1 MATEREFSDQFGDW
15 KRTCYCGEPRV
26 ESVGA
31 EMTLAGWVHSR
42 RDHGGVIFVDL
53 RDRSGLC
60 QIVFNPAIDA
70 AAHEKAGQIRS
81 EDVIAVRG
89 TLEKRSPETI
99 NPDLATGQVELVCRE
114 LRLLNASQVPPFP
127 IEDETDPGPK
137 TPVVEGHLITTQGSS
152 EDETDLGPKPP
163 VIKGRRVT
171 TENMRLKY
179 RYLDLR
185 RPQSLAPI
193 LLRYRM
199 TKLIRDYLDGLGFID
214 VETPVLTKSTPE
226 GARDYL
232 VPSRIYRGKFYALP
246 QSPQLFKQILM
257 VGGLDRYFQIVK
269 CFRDEDL
276 RADRQP
282 EFTQLD
288 MEMSFVQPSDVMQV
302 VEGMI
307 CLLFKE
313 LKSIELKWPFT
324 RLSYQEATNRFGS
337 DKPDMRFGLEIRDF
351 TEAVRN
357 CQARVFTTAIQKG
370 GVVKGI
376 RIPKGGE
383 LSRKDL
389 DDMTPFVATF
399 GAKGIAWI
407 KITGEGWQ
415 SPIAKFLS
423 NTEQKEI
430 ERIAE
435 AQIGDVVLFSADT
448 PKIVHDALGN
458 LRLFLGEKLGLIP
471 ENEYALVWVVDFP
484 LVEFDAAE
492 KRYVALH
499 HPFTAPLDED
509 LSLLESDP
517 AKTRSKAYDL
527 ALNGIEIGGGSIRIH
542 RIELQKK
549 VLALMGIGPKEA
561 EAKFG
566 FFLEA
571 LSYGA
576 PPHGGIAF
584 GIDRMAM
591 LLSGAKSL
599 RDVIAF
605 PKSQRAVCML
615 TDAPS
620 AVESRQLRELGIRLT
635 GAEKNGD

>member
-1 MATEREFSDQFGDW
+1 MATERIFPDQLGDW
-15 KRTCYCGEPRV
+15 KRSCYCGEPRANA
-26 ESVGA
+26 VGN
-31 EMTLAGWVHSR
+31 ELTLFGWVRSR

-53 RDRSGLC
+53 RDRSGIC
-60 QIVFNPAIDA
+60 QIVFNPEVDA
-70 AAHEKAGQIRS
+70 AAHEKAKQLRS

-89 TLEKRSPETI
+89 NLSKRSPETI
-99 NPDLATGQVELVCRE
+99 NPDLATGEVELMGKE
-114 LRLLNASQVPPFP
+114 LRLLNAAQVPPFT
-127 IEDETDPGPK
+127 IEDET
-137 TPVVEGHLITTQGSS
+137 EAN
-152 EDETDLGPKPP
+152 
-163 VIKGRRVT
+163 
-171 TENMRLKY
+171 ENTRLKY

-185 RPQSLAPI
+185 RPQSLAP
-193 LLRYRM
+193 LVLRYRM

-232 VPSRIYRGKFYALP
+232 VPSRIYPGKFYALP

-288 MEMSFVQPSDVMQV
+288 LEMSFVQPEDVMQV
-302 VEGMI
+302 IEGMI
-307 CLLFKE
+307 CILFRE
-313 LKSIELKWPFT
+313 LKGIELKRPFAKLT
-324 RLSYQEATNRFGS
+324 YEEAMNRFGS
-337 DKPDMRFGLEIRDF
+337 DKPDMRFGLELKDF
-351 TEAVRN
+351 TDALRN
-357 CQARVFTTAIQKG
+357 CQAKVFATAIQKG

-376 RIPKGGE
+376 RVPKGGE
-383 LSRKDL
+383 LSRKEL
-389 DDMTPFVATF
+389 DDLTPFVATF
-399 GAKGIAWI
+399 GAKGIAWT
-407 KITGEGWQ
+407 KLTDEGWQ

-423 NTEQKEI
+423 ETEQKEI
-430 ERIAE
+430 ESIAGAE
-435 AQIGDVVLFSADT
+435 VGDVILFSADIA
-448 PKIVHDALGN
+448 KIVYDALGN
-458 LRLFLGEKLGLIP
+458 LRLYLAEKLGLIP

-484 LVEFDAAE
+484 LMEFDAEE

-499 HPFTAPLDED
+499 HPFTAPYDED
-509 LSLLESDP
+509 LPLLDTEP
-517 AKTRSKAYDL
+517 VKARSKAYDL
-527 ALNGIEIGGGSIRIH
+527 AVNGIEAGGGSIRIH
-542 RIELQKK
+542 QVELQKK
-549 VLALMGIGPKEA
+549 ILGLMGVSAEEA

-571 LSYGA
+571 LSFGA

-584 GIDRMAM
+584 GIDRLAM
-591 LLSGAKSL
+591 ILSGAKSL

-620 AVESRQLRELGIRLT
+620 TVDPKQLRELGIKT
-635 GAEKNGD
+635 NVIG

>member
-1 MATEREFSDQFGDW
+1 MAVERVFSDPLGEW
-15 KRTCYCGEPRV
+15 KRSCYCGAPRA
-26 ESVGA
+26 EAVGQ
-31 EMTLAGWVHSR
+31 ELILAGWVQSR
-42 RDHGGVIFVDL
+42 RDHGGLIFVDV
-53 RDRSGLC
+53 RDRSGIT
-60 QIVFNPAIDA
+60 QVVFNPEVDA
-70 AAHEKAGQIRS
+70 AAHEKAKQLRS

-89 TLEKRSPETI
+89 TLAKRPLETL
-99 NPDLATGQVELVCRE
+99 NPDLATGEVELRGKE
-114 LRLLNASQVPPFP
+114 LKLLNASQVPPFN
-127 IEDETDPGPK
+127 IEDET
-137 TPVVEGHLITTQGSS
+137 EAN
-152 EDETDLGPKPP
+152 
-163 VIKGRRVT
+163 
-171 TENMRLKY
+171 ENTRLKY

-185 RPQSLAPI
+185 RPQSLGHL

-288 MEMSFVQPSDVMQV
+288 MEMSFVQREDVMQV

-307 CLLFKE
+307 SVLFKE
-313 LKSIELKWPFT
+313 LKGIELKCPFP
-324 RLSYQEATNRFGS
+324 RLTWNQAMSRYGS
-337 DKPDMRFGLEIRDF
+337 DKPDIRFGLELTDF
-351 TEAVRN
+351 TNALRSS
-357 CQARVFTTAIQKG
+357 QAKVFSAAIQKG

-376 RIPKGGE
+376 CIPKGGE

-389 DDMTPFVATF
+389 DDLTPFVATF
-399 GAKGIAWI
+399 GAKGIAWT
-407 KITGEGWQ
+407 KLTEEGWQ
-415 SPIAKFLS
+415 SPLAKFLS
-423 NTEQKEI
+423 EAERKEI
-430 ERIAE
+430 ETIAG
-435 AQIGDVVLFSADT
+435 AQVGDIILFSADT
-448 PKIVHDALGN
+448 AKIVHDALGN
-458 LRLFLGEKLGLIP
+458 LRLHLGEKLRLIP
-471 ENEYALVWVVDFP
+471 DKEYALVWVVDFP
-484 LVEFDAAE
+484 LMEFDPEE
-492 KRYVALH
+492 KHYVALH
-499 HPFTAPLDED
+499 HPFTSPLDED
-509 LSLLESDP
+509 LPLLGSKPLEV
-517 AKTRSKAYDL
+517 RSKAYDL
-527 ALNGIEIGGGSIRIH
+527 ALNGVEIGGGSIRIH
-542 RIELQKK
+542 QVELQKK
-549 VLALMGIGPKEA
+549 ILGLMGIDSEEA

-571 LSYGA
+571 LGFGA

-620 AVESRQLRELGIRLT
+620 AVDPKQLRELSIRT
-635 GAEKNGD
+635 TTAD

>member
-1 MATEREFSDQFGDW
+1 MAERVFNDPLGDW
-15 KRTCYCGEPRV
+15 KRSCYCGGPRAT
-26 ESVGA
+26 EVGR
-31 EMTLAGWVHSR
+31 ELTLVGWVHSR

-53 RDRSGLC
+53 RDRSGVC
-60 QIVFNPAIDA
+60 QIVFNPDGDA
-70 AAHEKAGQIRS
+70 ASHEKAKQIRS

-89 TLEKRSPETI
+89 VLAKRSVETI
-99 NPDLATGQVELVCRE
+99 NPDLPTGEIELKSRG
-114 LRLLNASQVPPFP
+114 LRLLNASQVPPF
-127 IEDETDPGPK
+127 IVEDETDAN
-137 TPVVEGHLITTQGSS
+137 
-152 EDETDLGPKPP
+152 
-163 VIKGRRVT
+163 
-171 TENMRLKY
+171 ENTRLKY

-185 RPQSLAPI
+185 RPQSMAPL

-232 VPSRIYRGKFYALP
+232 VPSRIYPGKFYALP

-288 MEMSFVQPSDVMQV
+288 MELSFVQPEDVMAV

-307 CLLFKE
+307 ALLFKE
-313 LKSIELKWPFT
+313 LKNLELTRPFLKLT
-324 RLSYQEATNRFGS
+324 YEEAMNRFGS
-337 DKPDMRFGLEIRDF
+337 DKPDIRFGLELCDF
-351 TEAVRN
+351 TDALGN
-357 CQARVFTTAIQKG
+357 CQAKVFTSAIQKG

-376 RIPKGGE
+376 RIPNGGAM
-383 LSRKDL
+383 SRKDL

-399 GAKGIAWI
+399 GAKGMAWT
-407 KITGEGWQ
+407 KITTEGWQ

-423 NTEQKEI
+423 VAEQKEV
-430 ERIAE
+430 ERISQ
-435 AQIGDVVLFSADT
+435 AQVGDVVLFSADS
-448 PKIVHDALGN
+448 PKVVHDSLGN
-458 LRLFLGEKLGLIP
+458 LRLHLGAKLGLIP

-484 LVEFDAAE
+484 LMEFDADE

-499 HPFTAPLDED
+499 HPFTSPLDED
-509 LSLLESDP
+509 LHLLDSEP
-517 AKTRSKAYDL
+517 AKARSKAYDL
-527 ALNGIEIGGGSIRIH
+527 ALNGMEVGGGSIRIH
-542 RIELQKK
+542 QVELQRKI
-549 VLALMGIGPKEA
+549 LGLMGIDDAEA
-561 EAKFG
+561 QAKFG
-566 FFLEA
+566 FLLEA
-571 LSYGA
+571 LSFGA

-584 GIDRMAM
+584 GIDRLAM

-615 TDAPS
+615 TEAPS
-620 AVESRQLRELGIRLT
+620 EVSDRQLRELGIEVKKTIRP
-635 GAEKNGD
+635 G

>member
-1 MATEREFSDQFGDW
+1 MATERVFNDQWGDW
-15 KRTCYCGEPRV
+15 KRSCYCGEPRAAA
-26 ESVGA
+26 VGN
-31 EMTLAGWVHSR
+31 EMTLVGWVQSR

-53 RDRSGLC
+53 RDRSGIC
-60 QIVFNPAIDA
+60 QIVFRPEVDPVG
-70 AAHEKAGQIRS
+70 HEKAKQIRS

-89 TLEKRSPETI
+89 TLSKRSAETI
-99 NPDLATGQVELVCRE
+99 NADLATGEVELVCEE
-114 LRLLNASQVPPFP
+114 LRLLNASAVPPFI
-127 IEDETDPGPK
+127 IEDETDAN
-137 TPVVEGHLITTQGSS
+137 
-152 EDETDLGPKPP
+152 
-163 VIKGRRVT
+163 
-171 TENMRLKY
+171 ENTRLKY

-185 RPQSLAPI
+185 RPQSLSPL

-232 VPSRIYRGKFYALP
+232 VPSRIYHGKFYALP

-288 MEMSFVQPSDVMQV
+288 MEMSFVQREDVMQV

-307 CLLFKE
+307 SLLFKE
-313 LKSIELKWPFT
+313 LKGIELKRPFT
-324 RLSYQEATNRFGS
+324 RLTYEEAMNRFGS
-337 DKPDMRFGLEIRDF
+337 DKPDMRFGLELRDF
-351 TEAVRN
+351 TDALRQ
-357 CQARVFTTAIQKG
+357 CQARVFAGAIQNG

-376 RIPKGGE
+376 RVPKGGE

-399 GAKGIAWI
+399 GAKGIAWT
-407 KITGEGWQ
+407 KITAEGWQ

-423 NTEQKEI
+423 AAEQKAVEQ
-430 ERIAE
+430 IAGAE
-435 AQIGDVVLFSADT
+435 IGDVVLFSADSA
-448 PKIVHDALGN
+448 KIVHDALGN
-458 LRLFLGEKLGLIP
+458 LRLYLGEKLALIP
-471 ENEYALVWVVDFP
+471 AKEFALVWVVDFP
-484 LVEFDAAE
+484 LMEFDAEE

-509 LSLLESDP
+509 LPLLESEP
-517 AKTRSKAYDL
+517 AKSRSKAYDL

-542 RIELQKK
+542 HVELQKK
-549 VLALMGIGPKEA
+549 ILGLMGIGADEA

-571 LSYGA
+571 LSFGA

-584 GIDRMAM
+584 GIDRLAM

-605 PKSQRAVCML
+605 PKSQRAVCLL

-620 AVESRQLRELGIRLT
+620 SVEARQLRELGIRVT
-635 GAEKNGD
+635 GVEK

>member
-1 MATEREFSDQFGDW
+1 MATERIFPDQLGDW
-15 KRTCYCGEPRV
+15 KRSCYCGEPRANA
-26 ESVGA
+26 VGN
-31 EMTLAGWVHSR
+31 ELTLFGWVRSR

-53 RDRSGLC
+53 RDRSGIC
-60 QIVFNPAIDA
+60 QIVFNPEFDA
-70 AAHEKAGQIRS
+70 AAHEKAKQLRS

-89 TLEKRSPETI
+89 NLSKRSPETI
-99 NPDLATGQVELVCRE
+99 NPDLATGEVELTGKE
-114 LRLLNASQVPPFP
+114 LRLLNAAQVPPFT
-127 IEDETDPGPK
+127 IEDET
-137 TPVVEGHLITTQGSS
+137 EAN
-152 EDETDLGPKPP
+152 
-163 VIKGRRVT
+163 
-171 TENMRLKY
+171 ENTRLKY

-185 RPQSLAPI
+185 RPQSLAP
-193 LLRYRM
+193 LVLRYRM

-232 VPSRIYRGKFYALP
+232 VPSRIYPGKFYALP

-288 MEMSFVQPSDVMQV
+288 LEMSFVQPEDVMQV
-302 VEGMI
+302 IEGMI
-307 CLLFKE
+307 CILFKE
-313 LKSIELKWPFT
+313 LKGIELKRPFAKLT
-324 RLSYQEATNRFGS
+324 YEEAMNRFGT
-337 DKPDMRFGLEIRDF
+337 DKPDMRFGLELKDF
-351 TEAVRN
+351 TDALRN
-357 CQARVFTTAIQKG
+357 CQAKVFATAIQKG

-376 RIPKGGE
+376 RVPKGGE

-389 DDMTPFVATF
+389 DDLTPFVATF
-399 GAKGIAWI
+399 GAKGIAWT
-407 KITGEGWQ
+407 KLTDEGWQ

-423 NTEQKEI
+423 ETEQKEI
-430 ERIAE
+430 ESIAGAE
-435 AQIGDVVLFSADT
+435 VGDAILFSADIA
-448 PKIVHDALGN
+448 KIVYDALGN
-458 LRLFLGEKLGLIP
+458 LRLYLAEKLGLIP

-484 LVEFDAAE
+484 LMEFDAEE

-499 HPFTAPLDED
+499 HPFTAPHDED
-509 LSLLESDP
+509 LPLLDTEP
-517 AKTRSKAYDL
+517 VKARSKAYDL
-527 ALNGIEIGGGSIRIH
+527 AVNGVEAGGGSIRIH
-542 RIELQKK
+542 QVELQKK
-549 VLALMGIGPKEA
+549 ILGLMGVSAEEA

-571 LSYGA
+571 LSFGA

-584 GIDRMAM
+584 GIDRLAM
-591 LLSGAKSL
+591 ILSGAKSL

-620 AVESRQLRELGIRLT
+620 TVDPKQLRELGIKTT
-635 GAEKNGD
+635 GAG

>member
-1 MATEREFSDQFGDW
+1 MAERVFNDPLGDW
-15 KRTCYCGEPRV
+15 KRSCYCGEPRAQA
-26 ESVGA
+26 VGK
-31 EMTLAGWVHSR
+31 EITLTGWVHSR

-53 RDRSGLC
+53 RDRSGIC
-60 QIVFNPAIDA
+60 QVVFRPEVASP
-70 AAHEKAGQIRS
+70 AHEKAKQLRS

-89 TLEKRSPETI
+89 VLAKRSPETI
-99 NPDLATGQVELVCRE
+99 NPELATGEVELVCSE
-114 LRLLNASQVPPFP
+114 LRLLNASAVPPFP
-127 IEDETDPGPK
+127 IDDETDA
-137 TPVVEGHLITTQGSS
+137 
-152 EDETDLGPKPP
+152 
-163 VIKGRRVT
+163 
-171 TENMRLKY
+171 TENTRLKY

-185 RPQSLAPI
+185 RPHSLSPL

-199 TKLIRDYLDGLGFID
+199 TKLIRDYLDGSGFID

-232 VPSRIYRGKFYALP
+232 VPSRIYPGKFYALP

-282 EFTQLD
+282 EVTQLD
-288 MEMSFVQPSDVMQV
+288 MEMSFVQREDVIQV
-302 VEGMI
+302 VEGMMV
-307 CLLFKE
+307 LLFKE
-313 LKSIELKWPFT
+313 LKGIELKRPFT
-324 RLSYQEATNRFGS
+324 KLTYAEAMNRFGS
-337 DKPDMRFGLEIRDF
+337 DKPDMRFGLELKDF
-351 TEAVRN
+351 TEALRN
-357 CQARVFTTAIQKG
+357 SQARVFASAIKSG

-376 RIPKGGE
+376 RIPKGAE

-389 DDMTPFVATF
+389 DDMTPYVATF
-399 GAKGIAWI
+399 GAKGIAWT
-407 KITGEGWQ
+407 KLTEEGWQ

-423 NTEQKEI
+423 AAEQREI
-430 ERIAE
+430 ERSAGAE
-435 AQIGDVVLFSADT
+435 IGDVVLFSADQA
-448 PKIVHDALGN
+448 KIVHDALGN
-458 LRLFLGEKLGLIP
+458 LRLHLGEKLGLIP
-471 ENEYALVWVVDFP
+471 QNDYALVWVLDFP
-484 LVEFDAAE
+484 LMEFDAEE

-499 HPFTAPLDED
+499 HPFTAPIDED
-509 LSLLESDP
+509 LPLIDSEP
-517 AKTRSKAYDL
+517 AKSRSKAYDL

-542 RIELQKK
+542 QVELQKK
-549 VLALMGIGPKEA
+549 ILGLMGISAEEA
-561 EAKFG
+561 QAKFG
-566 FFLEA
+566 FLLEA

-584 GIDRMAM
+584 GIDRLAM

-620 AVESRQLRELGIRLT
+620 SVDARQLRELGIRLS
-635 GAEKNGD
+635 GGEK

>member
-1 MATEREFSDQFGDW
+1 MATERVFNDQWGDW
-15 KRTCYCGEPRV
+15 KRSCYCGEPRAAA
-26 ESVGA
+26 VGK
-31 EMTLAGWVHSR
+31 EMTLVGWVHSR

-53 RDRSGLC
+53 RDRSGIC
-60 QIVFNPAIDA
+60 QIVFRPEVDPAG
-70 AAHEKAGQIRS
+70 HEKAKQIRS

-89 TLEKRSPETI
+89 TLAKRSPETI
-99 NPDLATGQVELVCRE
+99 NEDLATGEVELVCHE
-114 LRLLNASQVPPFP
+114 LRLLNASAVPPFI
-127 IEDETDPGPK
+127 IEDETDA
-137 TPVVEGHLITTQGSS
+137 S
-152 EDETDLGPKPP
+152 ENT
-163 VIKGRRVT
+163 
-171 TENMRLKY
+171 RLKY

-185 RPQSLAPI
+185 RPQSLSH
-193 LLRYRM
+193 LMLRYRM

-232 VPSRIYRGKFYALP
+232 VPSRIYHGKFYALP

-288 MEMSFVQPSDVMQV
+288 MEMSFVQREDVMQV

-307 CLLFKE
+307 SLLFKE
-313 LKSIELKWPFT
+313 LKGIELKRPFT
-324 RLSYQEATNRFGS
+324 SLTYEEAMNRFGS
-337 DKPDMRFGLEIRDF
+337 DKPDMRFGLELRDF
-351 TEAVRN
+351 TDALRQ
-357 CQARVFTTAIQKG
+357 CQARVFAAAIQNG

-389 DDMTPFVATF
+389 DDMTPYVATF
-399 GAKGIAWI
+399 GAKGIAWT
-407 KITGEGWQ
+407 KITAEGWQ

-423 NTEQKEI
+423 PAEQKAVEQ
-430 ERIAE
+430 IAGAE
-435 AQIGDVVLFSADT
+435 IGDVVLFSADSA
-448 PKIVHDALGN
+448 KIVHDALGN
-458 LRLFLGEKLGLIP
+458 LRLYLGEKLALIP
-471 ENEYALVWVVDFP
+471 AKEYALVWVVDFP
-484 LVEFDAAE
+484 LMAFDAEE

-509 LSLLESDP
+509 LPLLESEP
-517 AKTRSKAYDL
+517 AKSRSKAYDL

-542 RIELQKK
+542 HVELQKK
-549 VLALMGIGPKEA
+549 ILGLMGIGAEEA

-571 LSYGA
+571 LSFGA

-584 GIDRMAM
+584 GIDRLAM

-620 AVESRQLRELGIRLT
+620 SVETRQLRELGIRVT
-635 GAEKNGD
+635 GVEK

>member
-1 MATEREFSDQFGDW
+1 MAVERVFSDPLGEW
-15 KRTCYCGEPRV
+15 KRSCYCGAPRA
-26 ESVGA
+26 EAVGQ
-31 EMTLAGWVHSR
+31 ELILAGWVQSR
-42 RDHGGVIFVDL
+42 RDHGGLIFVDV
-53 RDRSGLC
+53 RDRSGIT
-60 QIVFNPAIDA
+60 QVVFNPEVDA
-70 AAHEKAGQIRS
+70 AAHEKAKQLRS

-89 TLEKRSPETI
+89 TLAKRPLETL
-99 NPDLATGQVELVCRE
+99 NPDLATGEVELRGKE
-114 LRLLNASQVPPFP
+114 LKLLNASQVPPFN
-127 IEDETDPGPK
+127 IDDET
-137 TPVVEGHLITTQGSS
+137 EAN
-152 EDETDLGPKPP
+152 
-163 VIKGRRVT
+163 
-171 TENMRLKY
+171 ENTRLKY

-185 RPQSLAPI
+185 RPQSLGHL

-288 MEMSFVQPSDVMQV
+288 MEMSFVQREDVMQV

-307 CLLFKE
+307 SVLFKE
-313 LKSIELKWPFT
+313 LKGIELKCPFS
-324 RLSYQEATNRFGS
+324 RLTWNQALSRYGS
-337 DKPDMRFGLEIRDF
+337 DKPDIRFGLELTDF
-351 TEAVRN
+351 TNALRSS
-357 CQARVFTTAIQKG
+357 QAKVFSTAIQKG

-376 RIPKGGE
+376 CIPKGGE

-389 DDMTPFVATF
+389 DDLTPFVATF
-399 GAKGIAWI
+399 GAKGIAWT
-407 KITGEGWQ
+407 KLTEEGWQ

-423 NTEQKEI
+423 EAERKEI
-430 ERIAE
+430 ETIAG
-435 AQIGDVVLFSADT
+435 AQMGDLILFSADT
-448 PKIVHDALGN
+448 AKIVHDALGN
-458 LRLFLGEKLGLIP
+458 LRLHLGEKLRLIP
-471 ENEYALVWVVDFP
+471 DKEYALVWVVDFP
-484 LVEFDAAE
+484 LMEFDPEE
-492 KRYVALH
+492 KHYVALH
-499 HPFTAPLDED
+499 HPFTSPLDED
-509 LSLLESDP
+509 LPLLGSKPLEV
-517 AKTRSKAYDL
+517 RSKAYDL
-527 ALNGIEIGGGSIRIH
+527 ALNGVEVGGGSIRIH
-542 RIELQKK
+542 QVELQKK
-549 VLALMGIGPKEA
+549 ILGLMGIDPEEA

-571 LSYGA
+571 LGFGA

-620 AVESRQLRELGIRLT
+620 AVDPKQLRELGIRT
-635 GAEKNGD
+635 TTAD

>member
-1 MATEREFSDQFGDW
+1 MAMERVFNDPLGDW
-15 KRTCYCGEPRV
+15 KRSAYCGEPRAI
-26 ESVGA
+26 SVGKD
-31 EMTLAGWVHSR
+31 MILVGWVHSR

-53 RDRSGLC
+53 RDRSGIC
-60 QIVFNPAIDA
+60 QVVFNPEVDPIS
-70 AAHEKAGQIRS
+70 HERAKQVRS

-89 TLEKRSPETI
+89 RLSKRSPETI
-99 NPDLATGQVELVCRE
+99 NPELGTGEVELVCRE
-114 LRLLNASQVPPFP
+114 LRLLNASAVPPFP
-127 IEDETDPGPK
+127 IEDEIDAN
-137 TPVVEGHLITTQGSS
+137 
-152 EDETDLGPKPP
+152 
-163 VIKGRRVT
+163 
-171 TENMRLKY
+171 ENTRLKY

-185 RPQSLAPI
+185 RPRSLAHL
-193 LLRYRM
+193 LLRYRV

-232 VPSRIYRGKFYALP
+232 VPSRIYPGKFYALP

-257 VGGLDRYFQIVK
+257 IAGLDRYFQIVK

-288 MEMSFVQPSDVMQV
+288 MELSFVQPGDVMQV

-307 CLLFKE
+307 ALLFKE
-313 LKSIELKWPFT
+313 LKHIELKRPFQ
-324 RLSYQEATNRFGS
+324 RLTYEEAMNRFGS

-351 TEAVRN
+351 TEALRN
-357 CQARVFTTAIQKG
+357 SRFKVFAGAIQKG

-383 LSRKDL
+383 MSRKDL
-389 DDMTPFVATF
+389 DDMTPLAATF
-399 GAKGIAWI
+399 GAKGIAWT
-407 KITGEGWQ
+407 KITAEGWQ

-423 NTEQKEI
+423 ETEQQAI
-430 ERIAE
+430 EQIAGTG
-435 AQIGDVVLFSADT
+435 IGDVILFSADK

-458 LRLFLGEKLGLIP
+458 LRLHFGEKLGLIP
-471 ENEYALVWVVDFP
+471 ENEFALVWVVDFP
-484 LVEFDAAE
+484 LMEFDAAE

-499 HPFTAPLDED
+499 HPFTSPLDED
-509 LSLLESDP
+509 VPLLDSDP
-517 AKTRSKAYDL
+517 AKARSKAYDL
-527 ALNGIEIGGGSIRIH
+527 ALNGTEIGGGSIRIH
-542 RIELQKK
+542 QVDLQKK
-549 VLALMGIGPKEA
+549 ILGLMGISAAEA

-566 FFLEA
+566 FLLEA
-571 LSYGA
+571 LSFGA

-584 GIDRMAM
+584 GIDRLAM

-615 TDAPS
+615 TEAPS
-620 AVESRQLRELGIRLT
+620 EVEPRQLRELGIRIAD
-635 GAEKNGD
+635 AER

>member
-1 MATEREFSDQFGDW
+1 MAERVFNDPLGDW
-15 KRTCYCGEPRV
+15 KRTCYCGEARPV
-26 ESVGA
+26 SVGK
-31 EMTLAGWVHSR
+31 EMILTGWVHSR

-53 RDRSGLC
+53 RDRSGIC
-60 QIVFNPAIDA
+60 QVVFNPEVDPSS
-70 AAHEKAGQIRS
+70 HEKAKQIRS

-89 TLEKRSPETI
+89 VLANRSAETI
-99 NPDLATGQVELVCRE
+99 NAELATGAVELKSSD
-114 LRLLNASQVPPFP
+114 LRLLNASAVPPFI
-127 IEDETDPGPK
+127 IEDETDAN
-137 TPVVEGHLITTQGSS
+137 
-152 EDETDLGPKPP
+152 
-163 VIKGRRVT
+163 
-171 TENMRLKY
+171 ENTRLKY

-185 RPQSLAPI
+185 RPQSLAHL

-232 VPSRIYRGKFYALP
+232 VPSRIYHGKFYALP

-288 MEMSFVQPSDVMQV
+288 MELSFVQPEDVMAV

-307 CLLFKE
+307 SLLFKD
-313 LKSIELKWPFT
+313 LKGIELKRPFT
-324 RLSYQEATNRFGS
+324 RLTYEEAMNRFGS
-337 DKPDMRFGLEIRDF
+337 DKPDMRFGLELRDF
-351 TEAVRN
+351 TGALRN
-357 CQARVFTTAIQKG
+357 CQAKVFAGAIQKG
-370 GVVKGI
+370 GVVKGM

-383 LSRKDL
+383 MSRKDL

-399 GAKGIAWI
+399 GAKGIAWT
-407 KITGEGWQ
+407 KITAEGWQ

-423 NTEQKEI
+423 EAEQKEI
-430 ERIAE
+430 ERISQ
-435 AQIGDVVLFSADT
+435 AQAGDVVLFSADT
-448 PKIVHDALGN
+448 AKIVHDALGN
-458 LRLFLGEKLGLIP
+458 LRLHLGEKLGLIA
-471 ENEYALVWVVDFP
+471 EKDYALVWVVDFP
-484 LVEFDAAE
+484 LMEFDAQE

-509 LSLLESDP
+509 LPLLDSDP

-527 ALNGIEIGGGSIRIH
+527 ALNGIEVGGGSIRIH
-542 RIELQKK
+542 QVELQRKI
-549 VLALMGIGPKEA
+549 LGLMGIGAEEA
-561 EAKFG
+561 DAKFG

-571 LSYGA
+571 LSFGA

-584 GIDRMAM
+584 GIDRLAM

-620 AVESRQLRELGIRLT
+620 EVDSRQLRELGIRVS
-635 GAEKNGD
+635 GGER

>member
-1 MATEREFSDQFGDW
+1 MATERVFSDQWGDW
-15 KRTCYCGEPRV
+15 KRSCYCGEPRAAA
-26 ESVGA
+26 VGK
-31 EMTLAGWVHSR
+31 EMTLVGWVHSR

-53 RDRSGLC
+53 RDRSGIC
-60 QIVFNPAIDA
+60 QIVFRPEVDPAG
-70 AAHEKAGQIRS
+70 HEKAKQIRS

-89 TLEKRSPETI
+89 TLAKRSPETI
-99 NPDLATGQVELVCRE
+99 NADLATGEVELVCHE
-114 LRLLNASQVPPFP
+114 LRLLNASAVPPFI
-127 IEDETDPGPK
+127 IEDETDA
-137 TPVVEGHLITTQGSS
+137 S
-152 EDETDLGPKPP
+152 ENT
-163 VIKGRRVT
+163 
-171 TENMRLKY
+171 RLKY

-185 RPQSLAPI
+185 RPQSLSHL

-232 VPSRIYRGKFYALP
+232 VPSRIYHGKFYALP

-288 MEMSFVQPSDVMQV
+288 MEMSFVQREDVMQV

-307 CLLFKE
+307 SLLFKE
-313 LKSIELKWPFT
+313 LKGIELKRPFT
-324 RLSYQEATNRFGS
+324 SLTYEEAMNRFGS
-337 DKPDMRFGLEIRDF
+337 DKPDMRFGLELRDF
-351 TEAVRN
+351 TDALRQ
-357 CQARVFTTAIQKG
+357 CQARVFAAAIQNG

-389 DDMTPFVATF
+389 DDMTPYVATF
-399 GAKGIAWI
+399 GAKGIAWT
-407 KITGEGWQ
+407 KITAEGWQ

-423 NTEQKEI
+423 PAEQKAVEQ
-430 ERIAE
+430 IAGAE
-435 AQIGDVVLFSADT
+435 IGDVVLFSADSA
-448 PKIVHDALGN
+448 KIVHDALGN
-458 LRLFLGEKLGLIP
+458 LRLYLGEKLALIP
-471 ENEYALVWVVDFP
+471 AKEYALVWVVDFP
-484 LVEFDAAE
+484 LMAFDAEE

-509 LSLLESDP
+509 LPLLESEP
-517 AKTRSKAYDL
+517 AKSRSKAYDL

-542 RIELQKK
+542 HVELQKK
-549 VLALMGIGPKEA
+549 ILGLMGIGAEEA

-571 LSYGA
+571 LSFGA

-584 GIDRMAM
+584 GIDRLAM

-620 AVESRQLRELGIRLT
+620 SVETRQLRELGIRII
-635 GAEKNGD
+635 GVEK

>member
-1 MATEREFSDQFGDW
+1 MATEREFSDQLGDW
-15 KRTCYCGEPRV
+15 KRSCYCGEPRA

-53 RDRSGLC
+53 RDRKGLC
-60 QIVFNPAIDA
+60 QIVFNPEIDA
-70 AAHEKAGQIRS
+70 LAHEKAGQIRS

-89 TLEKRSPETI
+89 VLSKRSPETI
-99 NPDLATGQVELVCRE
+99 NADLATGEVELVCRE
-114 LRLLNASQVPPFP
+114 LRLLNASQVPPFN
-127 IEDETDPGPK
+127 IDDET
-137 TPVVEGHLITTQGSS
+137 EAN
-152 EDETDLGPKPP
+152 
-163 VIKGRRVT
+163 
-171 TENMRLKY
+171 ENTRLKY

-185 RPQSLAPI
+185 RPQSLRHL

-232 VPSRIYRGKFYALP
+232 VPSRIYHGKFYALP

-288 MEMSFVQPSDVMQV
+288 MEMSFVQPGDVMQV

-313 LKSIELKWPFT
+313 LMGIELNWPFVKLT
-324 RLSYQEATNRFGS
+324 HQEAINRFGS

-351 TEAVRN
+351 TEALQN
-357 CQARVFTTAIQKG
+357 CKAKVFSTAIEKG

-376 RIPKGGE
+376 RIAKGGE

-399 GAKGIAWI
+399 GARGIAWT
-407 KITGEGWQ
+407 KIADEGWQ

-423 NTEQKEI
+423 EAEQKEI
-430 ERIAE
+430 EKIAE
-435 AQIGDVVLFSADT
+435 AQVGDVILFSADSA
-448 PKIVHDALGN
+448 KIVHDALGN
-458 LRLFLGEKLGLIP
+458 LRLYLGEKLNLIP
-471 ENEYALVWVVDFP
+471 EKEYALVWVVDFP
-484 LVEFDAAE
+484 LMEFDPAE

-509 LSLLESDP
+509 LPLLDGDP
-517 AKTRSKAYDL
+517 SKSRSKAYDL

-542 RIELQKK
+542 QVELQKK
-549 VLALMGIGPKEA
+549 ILALMGIGAEEA

-620 AVESRQLRELGIRLT
+620 SVEPRQLRELGIRVT
-635 GAEKNGD
+635 GADKSSQ

>member
-1 MATEREFSDQFGDW
+1 MATERIFPDQLSDW
-15 KRTCYCGEPRV
+15 KRSCYCGEPRANA
-26 ESVGA
+26 VGS
-31 EMTLAGWVHSR
+31 ELTLFGWVRGR

-53 RDRSGLC
+53 RDRSGIC
-60 QIVFNPAIDA
+60 QIVFNPEVDA
-70 AAHEKAGQIRS
+70 AAHEKAKQLRS

-89 TLEKRSPETI
+89 NLSKRSPETI
-99 NPDLATGQVELVCRE
+99 NPDLPTGEVELMGKE
-114 LRLLNASQVPPFP
+114 LRLLNAAQVPPFTVD
-127 IEDETDPGPK
+127 DET
-137 TPVVEGHLITTQGSS
+137 EAN
-152 EDETDLGPKPP
+152 
-163 VIKGRRVT
+163 
-171 TENMRLKY
+171 ENTRLKY

-185 RPQSLAPI
+185 RPQSLRP
-193 LLRYRM
+193 LVLRYRM

-232 VPSRIYRGKFYALP
+232 VPSRIYPGKFYALP

-288 MEMSFVQPSDVMQV
+288 MEMSFVQPEDVMEV
-302 VEGMI
+302 IEGMI
-307 CLLFKE
+307 CILFRE
-313 LKSIELKWPFT
+313 LKGIELKRPFAKLT
-324 RLSYQEATNRFGS
+324 YEEAMNRFGS
-337 DKPDMRFGLEIRDF
+337 DKPDMRFGLELKDF
-351 TEAVRN
+351 TDALRS
-357 CQARVFTTAIQKG
+357 CQAKVFATSIQKG

-376 RIPKGGE
+376 RVPKGGE
-383 LSRKDL
+383 LSRKEL
-389 DDMTPFVATF
+389 DDLTPFVATF
-399 GAKGIAWI
+399 GAKGIAWT
-407 KITGEGWQ
+407 KLTDEGWQ

-423 NTEQKEI
+423 ETEQKEI
-430 ERIAE
+430 ERIAG
-435 AQIGDVVLFSADT
+435 AQVGDVILFSADIA
-448 PKIVHDALGN
+448 KIVYDALGN
-458 LRLFLGEKLGLIP
+458 LRLYLAEKLGLIP

-484 LVEFDAAE
+484 LMEFDPEE

-499 HPFTAPLDED
+499 HPFTAPHDED
-509 LSLLESDP
+509 LPLLDTEPDK
-517 AKTRSKAYDL
+517 ARSKAYDL
-527 ALNGIEIGGGSIRIH
+527 AVNGIEAGGGSIRIH
-542 RIELQKK
+542 QVELQKK
-549 VLALMGIGPKEA
+549 VLELMGVGAAEA

-571 LSYGA
+571 LSFGA

-584 GIDRMAM
+584 GIDRLAM

-620 AVESRQLRELGIRLT
+620 TVDPKQLRELGIRT
-635 GAEKNGD
+635 AVGG

>member
-1 MATEREFSDQFGDW
+1 MAMERVFNDPLGDW
-15 KRTCYCGEPRV
+15 KRSAYCGEPRAI
-26 ESVGA
+26 SVGKD
-31 EMTLAGWVHSR
+31 MILVGWVHSR

-53 RDRSGLC
+53 RDRSGIC
-60 QIVFNPAIDA
+60 QVVFNPEVDPIS
-70 AAHEKAGQIRS
+70 HERAKQVRS

-89 TLEKRSPETI
+89 RLSKRSPDTI
-99 NPDLATGQVELVCRE
+99 NPELGTGEVELVCKE
-114 LRLLNASQVPPFP
+114 LRLLNASAVPPFP
-127 IEDETDPGPK
+127 IEDEIDAN
-137 TPVVEGHLITTQGSS
+137 
-152 EDETDLGPKPP
+152 
-163 VIKGRRVT
+163 
-171 TENMRLKY
+171 ENTRLKY

-185 RPQSLAPI
+185 RPQSLAHL

-226 GARDYL
+226 GARNYL
-232 VPSRIYRGKFYALP
+232 VPSRIYHGKFYALP

-257 VGGLDRYFQIVK
+257 IAGLDRYFQIVK

-288 MEMSFVQPSDVMQV
+288 MELSFVQPDDVMQV

-307 CLLFKE
+307 ALLFKE
-313 LKSIELKWPFT
+313 LRHIELKRPFQ
-324 RLSYQEATNRFGS
+324 RLTYEEAMNRFGS

-351 TEAVRN
+351 TEALRN
-357 CQARVFTTAIQKG
+357 SRFKVFAGAIQKG

-383 LSRKDL
+383 MSRKDL
-389 DDMTPFVATF
+389 DDMTPLAATF
-399 GAKGIAWI
+399 GAKGIAWT
-407 KITGEGWQ
+407 KITAEGWQ

-423 NTEQKEI
+423 ETEQQAI
-430 ERIAE
+430 EQIAG
-435 AQIGDVVLFSADT
+435 AGNGDVILFSADK

-458 LRLFLGEKLGLIP
+458 LRLHFGEKLGLIP
-471 ENEYALVWVVDFP
+471 ENEFALVWVVDFP
-484 LVEFDAAE
+484 LMEFDAGE

-499 HPFTAPLDED
+499 HPFTSPLDED
-509 LSLLESDP
+509 VPLLDSDP
-517 AKTRSKAYDL
+517 AKARSKAYDL
-527 ALNGIEIGGGSIRIH
+527 ALNGTEIGGGSIRIH
-542 RIELQKK
+542 QVDLQKK
-549 VLALMGIGPKEA
+549 ILGLMGISAAEA

-566 FFLEA
+566 FLLEA
-571 LSYGA
+571 LSFGA

-584 GIDRMAM
+584 GIDRLAM

-615 TDAPS
+615 TEAPS
-620 AVESRQLRELGIRLT
+620 EVESRQLRELGIRM
-635 GAEKNGD
+635 AEAQK

>member
-1 MATEREFSDQFGDW
+1 MATERVFSDQLGDW
-15 KRTCYCGEPRV
+15 KRSSYCGEPRAG
-26 ESVGA
+26 SVGSD
-31 EMTLAGWVHSR
+31 MTLVGWVHSR

-53 RDRSGLC
+53 RDRSGIC
-60 QIVFNPAIDA
+60 QIVFRPEVDPVS
-70 AAHEKAGQIRS
+70 HEKAKQLRA
-81 EDVIAVRG
+81 EDVIGVRG
-89 TLEKRSPETI
+89 TLSKRSLETI
-99 NPDLATGQVELVCRE
+99 NPELATGEVELVCKE
-114 LRLLNASQVPPFP
+114 LRLLNASAVPPFP
-127 IEDETDPGPK
+127 IEDDTDAN
-137 TPVVEGHLITTQGSS
+137 
-152 EDETDLGPKPP
+152 
-163 VIKGRRVT
+163 
-171 TENMRLKY
+171 ENTRLKY

-185 RPQSLAPI
+185 RPRSLAPL

-199 TKLIRDYLDGLGFID
+199 TKLIRDYLDGLGFVD

-232 VPSRIYRGKFYALP
+232 VPSRIYPGKFYALP

-288 MEMSFVQPSDVMQV
+288 LELSFVERDDVMQV

-307 CLLFKE
+307 VLLFKE
-313 LKSIELKWPFT
+313 LKDIELKRPFQ
-324 RLSYQEATNRFGS
+324 RLTYAEAMNRFGS

-351 TEAVRN
+351 TETLRAS
-357 CQARVFTTAIQKG
+357 QFKVFASAIQKG

-376 RIPKGGE
+376 RIPNGGDM
-383 LSRKDL
+383 SRKDL
-389 DDMTPFVATF
+389 DDMTPFAATF
-399 GAKGIAWI
+399 GAKGIAWT
-407 KITGEGWQ
+407 KITAEGWQ

-423 NTEQKEI
+423 DAEQKAI
-430 ERIAE
+430 EKIAE
-435 AQIGDVVLFSADT
+435 AQVGDVIVFSADSAKT
-448 PKIVHDALGN
+448 VYDALGN
-458 LRLFLGEKLGLIP
+458 LRLYLGEKLGVIS
-471 ENEYALVWVVDFP
+471 EDEYALVWVVDFP
-484 LVEFDAAE
+484 LMEFDPQE

-509 LSLLESDP
+509 LPLIDSDP
-517 AKTRSKAYDL
+517 AKARSKAYDL
-527 ALNGIEIGGGSIRIH
+527 AVNGMEIGGGSIRIH
-542 RIELQKK
+542 RVELQKK
-549 VLALMGIGPKEA
+549 ILGLMGIDAAEA

-566 FFLEA
+566 FLLEA
-571 LSYGA
+571 LSFGA

-584 GIDRMAM
+584 GIDRLAM

-620 AVESRQLRELGIRLT
+620 AVEPRQLQELGIRMT
-635 GAEKNGD
+635 GTEK

>member
-1 MATEREFSDQFGDW
+1 MAERVFSDQWGDW
-15 KRTCYCGEPRV
+15 QRSCYCGEARAV
-26 ESVGA
+26 SVGQ

-53 RDRSGLC
+53 RDRAGIC
-60 QIVFNPAIDA
+60 QVVFNPAVDPIS
-70 AAHEKAGQIRS
+70 HEKAKQLRS

-89 TLEKRSPETI
+89 VLAKRSAETI
-99 NPDLATGQVELVCRE
+99 NPELATGEVELKSNE
-114 LRLLNASQVPPFP
+114 LRLLNASAVPPF
-127 IEDETDPGPK
+127 IIDDETDAN
-137 TPVVEGHLITTQGSS
+137 
-152 EDETDLGPKPP
+152 
-163 VIKGRRVT
+163 
-171 TENMRLKY
+171 ENTRLKY
-179 RYLDLR
+179 RYLDFR
-185 RPQSLAPI
+185 RPQSLGHL

-199 TKLIRDYLDGLGFID
+199 IKLIRDYLDGLGFID

-232 VPSRIYRGKFYALP
+232 VPSRIYPGKFYALP

-288 MEMSFVQPSDVMQV
+288 MELSFVQPDDVMLV

-307 CLLFKE
+307 ALLFKE
-313 LKSIELKWPFT
+313 LKGIEVPRPFA
-324 RLSYQEATNRFGS
+324 RLTYEQAMNRFGS
-337 DKPDMRFGLEIRDF
+337 DKPDMRFGLELCDF
-351 TEAVRN
+351 TAALAN
-357 CQARVFTTAIQKG
+357 CHAKVFSAAIQKG
-370 GVVKGI
+370 GVVKGL

-383 LSRKDL
+383 MSRKDL
-389 DDMTPFVATF
+389 DDMTPLVATF
-399 GAKGIAWI
+399 GAKGVAWT
-407 KITGEGWQ
+407 KITAEGWQ

-423 NTEQKEI
+423 PAEQKEI
-430 ERIAE
+430 EKISQ
-435 AQIGDVVLFSADT
+435 AQVGDVVLFSADT
-448 PKIVHDALGN
+448 AKIVHDALGN
-458 LRLFLGEKLGLIP
+458 LRLHLGEKLGLIP
-471 ENEYALVWVVDFP
+471 EKDYALVWVVDFP
-484 LVEFDAAE
+484 LMEFDAQE

-509 LSLLESDP
+509 LPLLDSEP
-517 AKTRSKAYDL
+517 AKSRSKAYDL
-527 ALNGIEIGGGSIRIH
+527 ALNGMEVGGGSIRIH
-542 RIELQKK
+542 QVELQRKI
-549 VLALMGIGPKEA
+549 LGLMGIDTEEA
-561 EAKFG
+561 DAKFG

-571 LSYGA
+571 LGFGA

-584 GIDRMAM
+584 GIDRLAM
-591 LLSGAKSL
+591 LLGGAKSL

-620 AVESRQLRELGIRLT
+620 EVDPRQLRELGIRVS
-635 GAEKNGD
+635 GGDK